1 MRNLYCIFNDKYL
14 KKIKLVVLDVDGVLT
29 NGNIF
34 YGQNGELI
42 KGFNVKD
49 GLGIKILQRNKIN
62 IALIS
67 GGKGGSTEI
76 RAKQLEIK
84 HCITESKDKLE
95 SLTSLQKSLNI
106 FPEETLFLGD
116 DINDMVVRERVRILA
131 ATADASNDLKRVSDI
146 ILTRKGGEGAVRELA
161 EEILISQKTWDKIKE
176 NGWNDRND

>member
-1 MRNLYCIFNDKYL
+1 MTFIRSDFLLF
-14 KKIKLVVLDVDGVLT
+14 
-29 NGNIF
+29 
-34 YGQNGELI
+34 
-42 KGFNVKD
+42 
-49 GLGIKILQRNKIN
+49 
-62 IALIS
+62 AIS
-67 GGKGGSTEI
+67 
-76 RAKQLEIK
+76 
-84 HCITESKDKLE
+84 KLE